1 MNQRGNV
8 LFVVL
13 IAIVLFGALS
23 AMVMRTEDYQGS
35 LDNETV
41 SIETYELL
49 DYAVMIEQAVANL
62 MLAHGCELT
71 ELSFDHPDRSNY
83 NTAGHYLNPN
93 SPSDKSC
100 HIFDEAGGGV
110 PYKEPS
116 QISLEE
122 GTTEYGVTSTFSV
135 HGLGQDSDDVGDS
148 GVELVFITR
157 VIESACNRINQEI
170 GFTMSSPPEV
180 INGAGLFDPVLNET
194 QSFPMTGG
202 SEGMDLAFKVG
213 DVDGPALAYQG
224 TACYRATGALVTF
237 YHFYHV
243 LLAR

>member
-1 MNQRGNV
+1 
-8 LFVVL
+8 
-13 IAIVLFGALS
+13 
-23 AMVMRTEDYQGS
+23 MVMRTENYQGS
-35 LDNETV
+35 LDNEKV

-116 QISLEE
+116 QISLEA

-148 GVELVFITR
+148 GVELVFVTR

-170 GFTMSSPPEV
+170 GFTTDDPPSVTTAAAAFSS
-180 INGAGLFDPVLNET
+180 VLDEAE
-194 QSFPMTGG
+194 SFPIAGG
-202 SEGMDLAFKVG
+202 SEGMDLVFQLG
-213 DVDGPALAYQG
+213 DTEASALENQS
-224 TACYRATGALVTF
+224 TACYDYNGMVDVH
-237 YHFYHV
+237 YFYHV

>member
-8 LFVVL
+8 LFIVL

-23 AMVMRTEDYQGS
+23 AMVMRTENYQGS

-116 QISLEE
+116 QISTEA
-122 GTTEYGVTSTFSV
+122 GTTEYGVTSTFSIQ
-135 HGLGQDSDDVGDS
+135 GLGQDSDDVGDS

-170 GFTMSSPPEV
+170 GFTTGSPPIV
-180 INGAGLFDPVLNET
+180 TSAASLFSPVPDET

-202 SEGMDLAFKVG
+202 SEGMSSVFQVG
-213 DVDGPALAYQG
+213 DTDGPALAYQS
-224 TACYRATGALVTF
+224 TACYMHSSILPKH
-237 YHFYHV
+237 HFYHV